1 MAIIS
6 SSAGMADIE
15 DLIAYFQQQLTLED
29 AWPKICQP
37 ETAMSEMH
45 ISGKLGS
52 SPWKGE
58 AGVSFV
64 QIQWVS
70 VVSANI
76 QKWLICL

>member
-6 SSAGMADIE
+6 SSAGLADIE

-52 SPWKGE
+52 SH
-58 AGVSFV
+58 
-64 QIQWVS
+64 
-70 VVSANI
+70 
-76 QKWLICL
+76 